1 MIPLSIVIF
10 LLLLSAVF
18 SSSEIAIMWVPIYKI
33 KKHLNEHP
41 NDRKS
46 QRLFALR
53 ENSDKT
59 LIAILI
65 GNNLVNVAL
74 SIYASQ
80 LGESILAWFAYT
92 GALAFIVISIIV
104 TFLILF
110 FGEIIPKVFATK
122 YALRF
127 ALAMTWPIS
136 FVMFIL
142 MPIVWALEQVIKVFH
157 KILWSQQQLVSR
169 ADIEIFVNEWKQQK
183 LFSQTEALIIHNFL
197 EFRDRSVESILQHRT
212 NIFALN
218 EWITLNEAV
227 HNVLEN
233 PYTRIPI
240 YQWDKDHIVWVITI
254 RELLK
259 LYKEKSNHLQSL
271 RSFGFRQVNK
281 VPITAKIYDVFLEM
295 KKYGWHF
302 AVVIDEYGGTA
313 WIVTFEDILEDL
325 VGDIRDES
333 DHREEW
339 EIIRVD
345 ETSVVTK
352 WEVPLRDIIDM
363 LQLEWRKL
371 PNDLEIDISEED
383 SVAYIML
390 SYLKDFA
397 KKWDTISIGD
407 LQFQVTKVNK
417 YWDTILKV
425 KITML
430 DELEGLE
437 TVS

>member
-1 MIPLSIVIF
+1 
-10 LLLLSAVF
+10 
-18 SSSEIAIMWVPIYKI
+18 MWVPIYKI
-33 KKHLNEHP
+33 KKHLNEYP
-41 NDRKS
+41 DNAKS

-53 ENSDKT
+53 EKSDRT

-80 LGESILAWFAYT
+80 LGVSILEWFAYT

-122 YALRF
+122 YALHF
-127 ALAMTWPIS
+127 ALAMTRPIYGVIIVLYP
-136 FVMFIL
+136 F
-142 MPIVWALEQVIKVFH
+142 VWALEQVIKLFH
-157 KILWSQQQLVSR
+157 KILWSQQELVSR
-169 ADIEIFVNEWKQQK
+169 DDIEIFVNEWKQQE

-197 EFRDRSVESILQHRT
+197 EFRDRSVESIFQHRT

-218 EWITLNEAV
+218 ELTTLDDAV
-227 HNVLEN
+227 HQVLEN

-240 YQWDKDHIVWVITI
+240 YQWDKDHIVWVLTL

-271 RSFGFRQVNK
+271 RSFGFKQVNK
-281 VPITAKIYDVFLEM
+281 VPITANIYDIFLEM

-352 WEVPLRDIIDM
+352 WEVPLRDVIDM

-371 PNDLEIDISEED
+371 PNDLEVDISEED
-383 SVAYIML
+383 SVAYIVL

-397 KKWDTISIGD
+397 KKWDTINIGD

-417 YWDTILKV
+417 YWDAILKIKV
-425 KITML
+425 TIL
-430 DELEGLE
+430 DELEALE
-437 TVS
+437 GVS